1 MFFIPGLYSV
11 VELPDTSTGEMI
23 KRMTYTLITRDA
35 NDVMLKIHNNGDN
48 AGRMPL
54 FLPFELSM
62 EFLTDDLPT
71 SRYKEILSYEMPSD
85 SLDYYPVYTIRS
97 PKGRPD
103 DRAKN
108 EYWEWEK
115 LPALGEA
122 NPE

>member
-11 VELPDTSTGEMI
+11 VELPDRSTGEMI
-23 KRMTYTLITRDA
+23 RRMTYTLITRDA
-35 NDVMLKIHNNGDN
+35 NDVMKMIHNDGDN

-54 FLPFELSM
+54 FLPFALSM

-71 SRYKEILSYEMPSD
+71 SRYKEILGYEMPSEEMQ
-85 SLDYYPVYTIRS
+85 YYPVFTIRS

-103 DRAKN
+103 DKPKN

-115 LPALGEA
+115 LPALGEE
-122 NPE
+122 NP